1 MTQPREEQ
9 AILHDLNHLST
20 PNLKK
25 FFQRGRLKQ
34 LSQPLKTLQTHR
46 FSAAPRSEEV
56 LIIDKFREV
65 STPFFN

>member
-9 AILHDLNHLST
+9 AILHDLNHLSI

-25 FFQRGRLKQ
+25 FFSARETKPP
-34 LSQPLKTLQTHR
+34 SQPIKTLQTHR

>member
-20 PNLKK
+20 PNLKV
-25 FFQRGRLKQ
+25 FQRGRLKQ
-34 LSQPLKTLQTHR
+34 PSQPLKTLQTHR

-65 STPFFN
+65 ST

>member
-20 PNLKK
+20 PNLKS
-25 FFQRGRLKQ
+25 FFIEGDLNNH
-34 LSQPLKTLQTHR
+34 LNLLKTLQTHR

-65 STPFFN
+65 STLFFN